1 MLLLLLLYLLTTVES
16 RSVRSQ
22 IIFYDLKTDHSIL
35 KGNSFTSYHANDI
48 SFCQI
53 IFRKRKKLPGI
64 FATELIIINFLYC
77 LELIRQL
84 VGCFPAKKERRG
96 TLGPLHVEEEMR
108 HLLA

>member
-1 MLLLLLLYLLTTVES
+1 MIMN
-16 RSVRSQ
+16 
-22 IIFYDLKTDHSIL
+22 IIVIAVIIIPTY
-35 KGNSFTSYHANDI
+35 YC

-53 IFRKRKKLPGI
+53 IFRNRKKLPGI